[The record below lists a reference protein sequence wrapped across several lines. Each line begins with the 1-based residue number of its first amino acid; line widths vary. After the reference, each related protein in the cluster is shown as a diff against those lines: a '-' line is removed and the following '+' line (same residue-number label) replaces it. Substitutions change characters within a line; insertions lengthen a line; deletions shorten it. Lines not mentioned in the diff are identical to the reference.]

1 MMSSTDD
8 LEDKLHGNS
17 GNNSNSNSYNNPHRP
32 TQAAALRY
40 DGKSAPQI
48 TAKGEDLVA
57 EEIIAIAKEAGIY
70 IHQDANLSNF
80 LQKLEIGEE
89 IPKELYLLIAEL
101 IAFVYMLDGKFPER
115 WDNMH
120 KRIMQEV

>member
-1 MMSSTDD
+1 MNTYDNKPDD
-8 LEDKLHGNS
+8 LQGGSDNK
-17 GNNSNSNSYNNPHRP
+17 PRRP

-40 DGKSAPQI
+40 DGKLAPQI